1 MKAGVAAFA
10 CAIACVFA
18 LGVCGHHAHAEEGG
32 FNIQLFQPSA
42 APRDLLV
49 VQKSEIIGHLSP
61 TLGLYADI
69 GLGPLVLVNPA
80 TGETTK
86 AVGARLQL
94 NVLAGI
100 GFYDLFDVKLSMPY
114 VPWQISDNLRR
125 LGLEGT
131 VKTNALADMSLT
143 TRMALPWIN
152 RKNSPAQ
159 GLGLAVAANL
169 NLPTGDPLAF
179 TGDGTFTGGATV
191 IGDYRLG
198 PGAIVTGNLGV
209 WFRPDR
215 QIGGARVD
223 DMALF
228 GVAAEAYVIQR
239 MGISVIGEIYGYP
252 LLHDFVAN
260 LKDLPSELII
270 AGRWQ
275 SKYGVTLTFGTTFG
289 INCDFV
295 PAFRAVTGITWQ
307 PMVSREQM
315 HINSILERNSVD
327 PDDDG
332 LIGHVDHCP
341 EDPGPWANRGC
352 PDKDKDG
359 DGLVD
364 REDECPDIDGGKHGK
379 QGCPRAYIEGD
390 KIVIVDKVHFATDS
404 DIILDESKPILEAVG
419 QVLLDHPEILEVH
432 IEGHTDVRAGD
443 AYNLA
448 LSQRRVESV
457 RNFLIGNGIAEQRL
471 VAKGLGHSQPLYDDS
486 ACDRADE
493 ELDRNCLFM
502 TSQNRRVVFHIV
514 RWAPDAKK

>member
-1 MKAGVAAFA
+1 MKAGAAIL
-10 CAIACVFA
+10 CALA
-18 LGVCGHHAHAEEGG
+18 LLAPGQAAHAEEGG

-49 VQKSEIIGHLSP
+49 VQKSEVIGHLTP
-61 TLGLYADI
+61 TLGMYADI
-69 GLGPLVLVNPA
+69 GLGPLVLVNPS

-100 GFYDLFDVKLSMPY
+100 GFYDWFDVKLSMPY
-114 VPWQISDNLRR
+114 VPWQVSDNLRR

-143 TRMALPWIN
+143 ARMTLPWIN
-152 RKNSPAQ
+152 RKTGPAQ

-191 IGDYRLG
+191 IGDYRFG
-198 PGAIVTGNLGV
+198 PGALITGNLGI
-209 WFRPDR
+209 WLRPDR
-215 QIGGARVD
+215 QMGGARVD

-228 GVAAEAYVIQR
+228 GVAAEAYIIQR
-239 MGISVIGEIYGYP
+239 MGLSVIGEIYGYP

-270 AGRWQ
+270 AARWQ

-295 PAFRAVTGITWQ
+295 PAFRAITGLNWQ
-307 PMVSREQM
+307 PVVSREQL
-315 HINSILERNSVD
+315 HINRILERHSVD

-332 LIGHVDHCP
+332 LIGHVDECP
-341 EDPGPWANRGC
+341 HEAGPWANKGC
-352 PDKDKDG
+352 PDNDTDG

-364 REDECPDIDGGKHGK
+364 REDECPDVPGGKHGK
-379 QGCPRAYIEGD
+379 QGCPQAFIQGD

-404 DIILDESKPILEAVG
+404 DLILDESKPILEAVA
-419 QVLLDHPEILEVH
+419 QVLLDHPEILEVR
-432 IEGHTDVRAGD
+432 IEGHTDVRAND

-457 RNFLIGNGIAEQRL
+457 RNYLVEQGIAEKRL
-471 VAKGLGHSQPLYDDS
+471 DPRGYGHSQPLYDDS
-486 ACDRADE
+486 ACNAADE

-502 TSQNRRVVFHIV
+502 TSQNRRVVFQIV